1 MSDSV
6 TKWHEMQEDKKTQ
19 SATGAGTFIYESPD
33 GGKTVTARPFGGDIK
48 DRVVI
53 QHPQKETYQLK
64 QLQSVNKILEDKG
77 GIYLVNIE
85 KFPHYNGLKKVR

>member
-33 GGKTVTARPFGGDIK
+33 GGKTVTKRPFGGDIK

-64 QLQSVNKILEDKG
+64 QQAYRLLCDVDEEVIRMAIKIIDIG
-77 GIYLVNIE
+77 D
-85 KFPHYNGLKKVR
+85 

>member
-19 SATGAGTFIYESPD
+19 SATGEGTFIYESPD
-33 GGKTVTARPFGGDIK
+33 GGKTVTKRPFGGDIK

-64 QLQSVNKILEDKG
+64 QQAYRLLCDVDEEVIRMAIKIIDLGE
-77 GIYLVNIE
+77 
-85 KFPHYNGLKKVR
+85 

>member
-33 GGKTVTARPFGGDIK
+33 GGKTVTKRPFGGDIK

-64 QLQSVNKILEDKG
+64 QQAYRLLCDVDEEVIRMAIKIIDMGE
-77 GIYLVNIE
+77 
-85 KFPHYNGLKKVR
+85 

>member
-33 GGKTVTARPFGGDIK
+33 GGKTVTKRPFGGDIK

-64 QLQSVNKILEDKG
+64 QQAYRLLCDVDEEVIRMAIKIIDLGE
-77 GIYLVNIE
+77 
-85 KFPHYNGLKKVR
+85 